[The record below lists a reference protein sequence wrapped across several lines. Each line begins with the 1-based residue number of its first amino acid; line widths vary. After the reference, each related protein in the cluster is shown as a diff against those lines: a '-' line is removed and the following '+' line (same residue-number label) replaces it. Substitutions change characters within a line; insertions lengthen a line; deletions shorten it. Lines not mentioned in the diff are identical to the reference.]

1 MAFHVSTDTV
11 SREEK
16 HWGECDALWKRTCT
30 QVPCWARQ
38 CPFAALLGS
47 SNPGSWSI
55 LWTLSVLFISHV
67 AFGLCDH
74 CFFFSFCSL
83 FPLSSWCYNFP
94 LKVHWY
100 WGFVL
105 PIWIHWCW
113 SQNPVL
119 GNWVPKLGVQFS
131 LEPAPSTRLGHK
143 IEWKIPYWW
152 GGPAQ
157 PWAAHSACSCFPGSI
172 VTELISFS
180 HIIWNCHLPSV
191 DL

>member
-1 MAFHVSTDTV
+1 MWCPV
-11 SREEK
+11 EK
-16 HWGECDALWKRTCT
+16 DLY
-30 QVPCWARQ
+30 PS
-38 CPFAALLGS
+38 PLLGQAVPFCS
-47 SNPGSWSI
+47 VARILKSWQLEHTLNPLCLVYFLCCLWAVWSLL
-55 LWTLSVLFISHV
+55 LW
-67 AFGLCDH
+67 
-74 CFFFSFCSL
+74 FFFRSL

-105 PIWIHWCW
+105 PIWIHWRW

-131 LEPAPSTRLGHK
+131 LEPAPSTGLGHK

-157 PWAAHSACSCFPGSI
+157 PWAAYSVCSCFPGSI
-172 VTELISFS
+172 VMELISFS